1 MPDRGGCNARPET
14 GTNVETQHLDEL
26 VSFLGTVRIV
36 ADTLGGDAFLQ
47 PEAKLERYYKNHALV
62 YLRALKILQEAVP
75 PETPLKVLELGAA
88 PYFFT
93 ALLKTYLPCELTAV
107 SVPVGTWPGA
117 PLRARKES
125 VKLQAGKI
133 PRQFD
138 IEVHVLNI
146 EKDPFPF
153 PDNSFD
159 LVLCMEVIEH
169 LTYSPSQM
177 LAETHRVLTQ
187 GGKLL
192 ITVPNAI
199 NIKRTVQLLVN
210 ETIEHRY
217 SGYGVYG
224 RHNREYAP
232 RELEAL
238 LAACN
243 YEVVLLQTANV
254 WREIARGSSA
264 RRLANVLLNA
274 LTSVPVPYLWAKRE
288 YVFALAEPV
297 GEPRASYPGFLYD
310 FRHGYA
316 SWT

>member
-1 MPDRGGCNARPET
+1 VGPK
-14 GTNVETQHLDEL
+14 HLDEL
-26 VSFLGTVRIV
+26 VSFLSTVRIV
-36 ADTLGGDAFLQ
+36 ADSLAGDAFLQ
-47 PEAKLERYYKNHALV
+47 PEAELDGYYKNHALV
-62 YLRALKILQEAVP
+62 YLRALKILREAVP
-75 PETPLKVLELGAA
+75 AETPLKVLELGAA

-93 ALLKTYLPCELTAV
+93 ALVKTCLPCELTAV
-107 SVPVGTWPGA
+107 SVPVGIWPGA
-117 PLRARKES
+117 PLRARRES

-133 PRQFD
+133 PRQFE

-153 PDNSFD
+153 PDDFFD

-169 LTYSPSQM
+169 LTYSPSDM
-177 LAETHRVLTQ
+177 LAETHRVLTEA
-187 GGKLL
+187 GNLF

-199 NIKRTVQLLVN
+199 NIKRTLQLLVN

-232 RELEAL
+232 HELEAL

-243 YEVVLLQTANV
+243 YQVVLLQTANV
-254 WREIARGSSA
+254 WREIARSSSA

-274 LTSVPVPYLWAKRE
+274 LTSVPVPYLRAKRE
-288 YVFALAEPV
+288 YVFALAKPV
-297 GEPRASYPGFLYD
+297 GEPKASYPGFLYD

-316 SWT
+316 SRT